1 MAKKKL
7 VSTKASKTTTKV
19 SKKQN
24 NTSSEDKNSSMNV
37 KEQKNELNS
46 SALKKEKGNINSKKI
61 ATKILQFKWVI
72 GGSLLLI
79 ILAILYYVQT
89 NQIKKTDRTQ
99 DLKIEAQ
106 LEKFQVSLA
115 DKLVKN
121 QNDKIEKINKDLN
134 KVLNA
139 NEQLSQQ
146 NQNLVNQISELT
158 KSNNVLIEKSSSE
171 KDQTTTSNADN
182 NSAETKKLLIAI
194 KKTQET
200 VENLELALRVKE
212 FEKNIS
218 INLNELLRA
227 LNDGKPFWQPLSNI
241 TNDLNLELSKEMR
254 QNAVIGVKSIDDLRE
269 SFPQNARL
277 VLKAIE
283 GSRSAK
289 TLKDKAILYIKSHV
303 ITRSLKPIS
312 GNSVNA
318 ILSRAEMNLNSDN
331 LDQALVELEP
341 LSKYLKTVMES
352 WLSEAQ
358 ANLEVRRELNAIF
371 KIISSARENND

>member
-24 NTSSEDKNSSMNV
+24 NTSSEDKNSSVKV

-212 FEKNIS
+212 YEKNIS

-241 TNDLNLELSKEMR
+241 TNELNLELSKEMK
-254 QNAVIGVKSIDDLRE
+254 QNAVVGVKSIDDLRE

>member
-1 MAKKKL
+1 VAKKKL

-24 NTSSEDKNSSMNV
+24 NTSSEDKNSSVKV

-46 SALKKEKGNINSKKI
+46 SALKKEKGNINSKNI
-61 ATKILQFKWVI
+61 AAKILQFKWVI

-171 KDQTTTSNADN
+171 KDQTTTSNVDN

-241 TNDLNLELSKEMR
+241 TNELNLELSKEMR

-283 GSRSAK
+283 GSRSTK
-289 TLKDKAILYIKSHV
+289 TLKEKAILYIKSHV

-371 KIISSARENND
+371 NIISSARENND

>member
-24 NTSSEDKNSSMNV
+24 NTSSEDKNSSVKV

-46 SALKKEKGNINSKKI
+46 SALKKEKGNINSKNI
-61 ATKILQFKWVI
+61 AAKILQFKWVT

-241 TNDLNLELSKEMR
+241 TNELNLELSKEMK
-254 QNAVIGVKSIDDLRE
+254 QNAVVGVKSIDDLRE

-283 GSRSAK
+283 GSRSTK

-371 KIISSARENND
+371 NIISSARENND

>member
-24 NTSSEDKNSSMNV
+24 NTSSEDKNSSVKV

-171 KDQTTTSNADN
+171 KDQTTTSNVDN

-227 LNDGKPFWQPLSNI
+227 LNDGKPFSTPLSNI
-241 TNDLNLELSKEMR
+241 TNELNLELSKEMK
-254 QNAVIGVKSIDDLRE
+254 QNAVVGVKSIDDLRE

-283 GSRSAK
+283 GSRSTK

>member
-24 NTSSEDKNSSMNV
+24 NTSSEDKNSSVKV

-46 SALKKEKGNINSKKI
+46 SALKKEKGNINSKNI
-61 ATKILQFKWVI
+61 AAKILQFKWVT

-171 KDQTTTSNADN
+171 KDQTTTSNVDN

-241 TNDLNLELSKEMR
+241 TNELNLELSKEMK

-283 GSRSAK
+283 GSRSTK
-289 TLKDKAILYIKSHV
+289 TLKEKAILYIKSHV

-371 KIISSARENND
+371 DIISSARENND

>member
-1 MAKKKL
+1 VAKKKL

-24 NTSSEDKNSSMNV
+24 NTSSEGKNSSVKV
-37 KEQKNELNS
+37 KEQKKELNS
-46 SALKKEKGNINSKKI
+46 SALKKEKGKIDSKKI

-89 NQIKKTDRTQ
+89 NQIKKTERTQ

-106 LEKFQVSLA
+106 LEKFQTSLA

-171 KDQTTTSNADN
+171 KDQMTTSNVDN

-200 VENLELALRVKE
+200 VENLQLALQVKE

-241 TNDLNLELSKEMR
+241 TNELNLELSKEMK

-283 GSRSAK
+283 GSRSTK

-318 ILSRAEMNLNSDN
+318 ILSRAEKNLKSGN
-331 LDQALVELEP
+331 LEQALVELEP
-341 LSKYLKTVMES
+341 LSKNLKTVMES
-352 WLSEAQ
+352 WLSEAHT
-358 ANLEVRRELNAIF
+358 NLVVRRELNNIF
-371 KIISSARENND
+371 QIISTMRENND

>member
-24 NTSSEDKNSSMNV
+24 NTSSEDKNSSVKV

-61 ATKILQFKWVI
+61 ATKILQFKLVI

-241 TNDLNLELSKEMR
+241 TNELNLELSKEMK
-254 QNAVIGVKSIDDLRE
+254 QNAVVGVKSIDDLRE

-283 GSRSAK
+283 GSRSTK

>member
-7 VSTKASKTTTKV
+7 VSTKASKTTAKV

-24 NTSSEDKNSSMNV
+24 NTSSEDKNSSVKV

-46 SALKKEKGNINSKKI
+46 SALKKEKGNINSKNI
-61 ATKILQFKWVI
+61 AAKILQFKWVT

-171 KDQTTTSNADN
+171 KDQTTTSNVDN

-200 VENLELALRVKE
+200 VENLQLALQVKE

-241 TNDLNLELSKEMR
+241 TNELNLELSKEMK

-283 GSRSAK
+283 GSRSTK
-289 TLKDKAILYIKSHV
+289 TLKEKAILYIKSHV

-331 LDQALVELEP
+331 LGQFSFSIPPNSKFSISASPP
-341 LSKYLKTVMES
+341 L
-352 WLSEAQ
+352 
-358 ANLEVRRELNAIF
+358 
-371 KIISSARENND
+371 

>member
-7 VSTKASKTTTKV
+7 VSIKASKTTTKV

-24 NTSSEDKNSSMNV
+24 NISSEDKNSSVKV

-46 SALKKEKGNINSKKI
+46 SALKKEKENINSKKI
-61 ATKILQFKWVI
+61 AIKILQFKWVI

-106 LEKFQVSLA
+106 LEKFQISLA

-146 NQNLVNQISELT
+146 NQNLVNQIGELT

-171 KDQTTTSNADN
+171 KDQTITSNVNN

-227 LNDGKPFWQPLSNI
+227 LNDGKPFWTPLSNI
-241 TNDLNLELSKEMR
+241 TNELNLELSKEMK
-254 QNAVIGVKSIDDLRE
+254 QNAVVGIKSIDDLRE

-283 GSRSAK
+283 GSRSPK

-371 KIISSARENND
+371 KIISNARENND

>member
-24 NTSSEDKNSSMNV
+24 NTSSEDKNSSVKV

-171 KDQTTTSNADN
+171 KDQTTTSNVDN

-212 FEKNIS
+212 YEKNIS

-241 TNDLNLELSKEMR
+241 TNELNLELSKEMK
-254 QNAVIGVKSIDDLRE
+254 QNAVVGVKSIDDLRE

-283 GSRSAK
+283 GSRSTK
-289 TLKDKAILYIKSHV
+289 TLKEKAILYIKSHV

-371 KIISSARENND
+371 NIISSARENND

>member
-24 NTSSEDKNSSMNV
+24 NTSSEDKNSSVKV

-61 ATKILQFKWVI
+61 ATKILQFKWVT

-171 KDQTTTSNADN
+171 KDQTTTSNVDN

-241 TNDLNLELSKEMR
+241 TNELNLELSKEMK
-254 QNAVIGVKSIDDLRE
+254 QNAVVGVKSIDDLRE

-283 GSRSAK
+283 GSRSTK
-289 TLKDKAILYIKSHV
+289 TLKEKAILYIKSHV

-371 KIISSARENND
+371 NIISSARENND

>member
-24 NTSSEDKNSSMNV
+24 NTSSEDKNSSVKV

-46 SALKKEKGNINSKKI
+46 SALKKEKGNINSKNI
-61 ATKILQFKWVI
+61 AAKILQFKWVT

-171 KDQTTTSNADN
+171 KDQTTTSNVDN

-200 VENLELALRVKE
+200 VENLQLALQVKE

-218 INLNELLRA
+218 INLTELLRA

-241 TNDLNLELSKEMR
+241 TNELNLELSKEMR

-283 GSRSAK
+283 GSRSTK
-289 TLKDKAILYIKSHV
+289 TLKEKAILYIKSHV

-371 KIISSARENND
+371 NIISSARENND

>member
-24 NTSSEDKNSSMNV
+24 NTGSEDKNSSVKV

-171 KDQTTTSNADN
+171 KDQTTTSNVDN

-241 TNDLNLELSKEMR
+241 TNELNLELSKEMK
-254 QNAVIGVKSIDDLRE
+254 QNAVVGVKSIDDLRE

-283 GSRSAK
+283 GSRSTK
-289 TLKDKAILYIKSHV
+289 TLKEKAILYIKSHV

-371 KIISSARENND
+371 NIISNARENND

>member
-24 NTSSEDKNSSMNV
+24 NTSSEDKNSSVKV

-46 SALKKEKGNINSKKI
+46 SALKKEKGNINSKNI
-61 ATKILQFKWVI
+61 AAKILQFKWVI

-158 KSNNVLIEKSSSE
+158 KSNNVLSEKSSSE

-227 LNDGKPFWQPLSNI
+227 LNDGKTFWQPLSNI
-241 TNDLNLELSKEMR
+241 TNELNLELSKEMK

-283 GSRSAK
+283 GSRSTK

-331 LDQALVELEP
+331 LDQALVELEL

-371 KIISSARENND
+371 NMISSARENND

>member
-24 NTSSEDKNSSMNV
+24 NTSSEDKNSSVKV

-227 LNDGKPFWQPLSNI
+227 LNAGKPFWQPLSNI
-241 TNDLNLELSKEMR
+241 TNELNLELSKEMK
-254 QNAVIGVKSIDDLRE
+254 QNAVVGVKSIDDLRE

-371 KIISSARENND
+371 NIISSARENND

>member
-24 NTSSEDKNSSMNV
+24 NTSSEDKNSSVKV

-46 SALKKEKGNINSKKI
+46 SALKKEKGNINSKNI
-61 ATKILQFKWVI
+61 AAKILQFKWVT

-171 KDQTTTSNADN
+171 KDQTTTSNVDN

-227 LNDGKPFWQPLSNI
+227 LNDGKPFWQPLLNI
-241 TNDLNLELSKEMR
+241 TNELNLELSKEMK
-254 QNAVIGVKSIDDLRE
+254 QNAVVGVKSIDDLRE

-283 GSRSAK
+283 GSRSTK
-289 TLKDKAILYIKSHV
+289 TLKEKAILYIKSHV

-318 ILSRAEMNLNSDN
+318 ILSRAETNLNSDN

-371 KIISSARENND
+371 NIISSARENND

>member
-24 NTSSEDKNSSMNV
+24 NTSSEDKNSSVKV

-46 SALKKEKGNINSKKI
+46 SALKKEKGNIDSKKI

-158 KSNNVLIEKSSSE
+158 KSNNVLTEKSSSE
-171 KDQTTTSNADN
+171 KNQTTTSNVDN

-241 TNDLNLELSKEMR
+241 TNELNLELSKEMK
-254 QNAVIGVKSIDDLRE
+254 QNAAVGVKSIDDLRE

-283 GSRSAK
+283 GSRSTK
-289 TLKDKAILYIKSHV
+289 TLKEKAILYIKSHV

-352 WLSEAQ
+352 WLSDAQ

-371 KIISSARENND
+371 NIISSARENND

>member
-24 NTSSEDKNSSMNV
+24 NTSSEGKNSSVKV

-46 SALKKEKGNINSKKI
+46 SALKKEKGNINSKNI
-61 ATKILQFKWVI
+61 AAKILQFKWVT

-241 TNDLNLELSKEMR
+241 TNELNLELSKEMK
-254 QNAVIGVKSIDDLRE
+254 QNAVVGVKSIDDLRE

-283 GSRSAK
+283 GSRSTK
-289 TLKDKAILYIKSHV
+289 TLKEKAILYIKSHV

-371 KIISSARENND
+371 NIISSARENND

>member
-24 NTSSEDKNSSMNV
+24 NTSSEDKNSSVKV

-241 TNDLNLELSKEMR
+241 TNELNLELSKEMK

-283 GSRSAK
+283 GSRSTK
-289 TLKDKAILYIKSHV
+289 TLKEKAILYIKSHV

-371 KIISSARENND
+371 NIISSARENND

>member
-7 VSTKASKTTTKV
+7 VSTKASKTTTNL

-24 NTSSEDKNSSMNV
+24 NTNSEGKNSSV
-37 KEQKNELNS
+37 KVKGQKNEQNL
-46 SALKKEKGNINSKKI
+46 SAQKEEKGNVNSKKSY
-61 ATKILQFKWVI
+61 TKTTQFKLVI
-72 GGSLLLI
+72 GASLLLI
-79 ILAILYYVQT
+79 LLAIYFFVQT
-89 NQIKKTDRTQ
+89 NQIKKTDRNQ

-106 LEKFQVSLA
+106 LEKFQSSLT

-121 QNDKIEKINKDLN
+121 QNDKIEKINRDLN

-146 NQNLVNQISELT
+146 NQNLVNQIGELT
-158 KSNNVLIEKSSSE
+158 KSNNVLIEKSSPE
-171 KDQTTTSNADN
+171 KDQSTNDN
-182 NSAETKKLLIAI
+182 SVETKKLLIAI
-194 KKTQET
+194 KKAQEN
-200 VENLELALRVKE
+200 VETLELALQAKE

-227 LNDGKPFWQPLSNI
+227 LGDGKPFWTPLSNI
-241 TNDLNLELSKEMR
+241 ASDLNLELSKKIEE
-254 QNAVIGVKSIDDLRE
+254 NAVVGIKSIDDLKE

-283 GSRSAK
+283 RSNHSETFK
-289 TLKDKAILYIKSHV
+289 EKVILYIKSHI

-318 ILSRAEMNLNSDN
+318 ILSRAEMNLKSDN
-331 LDQALVELEP
+331 LEQALVELDSLP
-341 LSKYLKTVMES
+341 KNLKEVMKS
-352 WLSEAQ
+352 WLAETKT
-358 ANLEVRRELNAIF
+358 NLDVRRELNVIF
-371 KIISSARENND
+371 RKINNMRENND

>member
-24 NTSSEDKNSSMNV
+24 NTSSEGKNSSVKV

-46 SALKKEKGNINSKKI
+46 SALKKEKGNIDSKKI

-115 DKLVKN
+115 DQLVKN

-171 KDQTTTSNADN
+171 KDQTTTSNVDN

-227 LNDGKPFWQPLSNI
+227 LNAGKPFWQPLSNI
-241 TNDLNLELSKEMR
+241 TNELNLELSKEMK

-283 GSRSAK
+283 GSRSTK
-289 TLKDKAILYIKSHV
+289 TLKEKAILYIKSHV

>member
-24 NTSSEDKNSSMNV
+24 NTSSEDKNSSVKV

-46 SALKKEKGNINSKKI
+46 SALKKEKGNINSKNI
-61 ATKILQFKWVI
+61 AAKILQFKWVT

-171 KDQTTTSNADN
+171 KDQTTTSNVDN

-241 TNDLNLELSKEMR
+241 TNELNLELSKEMK

-283 GSRSAK
+283 GSRSTK
-289 TLKDKAILYIKSHV
+289 TLKEKAILYIKSHV

-371 KIISSARENND
+371 NIISSARENND

>member
-7 VSTKASKTTTKV
+7 VSTKASKTTAKV

-24 NTSSEDKNSSMNV
+24 NTSSEDKNSSVKV

-46 SALKKEKGNINSKKI
+46 SALKKEKGNINSKNI
-61 ATKILQFKWVI
+61 AAKILQFKWVT

-171 KDQTTTSNADN
+171 KDQTTTSNVDN

-241 TNDLNLELSKEMR
+241 TNELNLELSKEMK

-283 GSRSAK
+283 GSRSTK
-289 TLKDKAILYIKSHV
+289 TLKEKAILYIKSHV

-371 KIISSARENND
+371 NIISSARENND

>member
-24 NTSSEDKNSSMNV
+24 NTSSEDKNSSVKV

-171 KDQTTTSNADN
+171 KDQTTTSNVDN

-200 VENLELALRVKE
+200 VENLQLALQVKE

-241 TNDLNLELSKEMR
+241 TNELNLELSKEMK

-371 KIISSARENND
+371 NIISSARENND

>member
-24 NTSSEDKNSSMNV
+24 NTSSEDKNSSVKV

-171 KDQTTTSNADN
+171 KDQTTTSNVDN

-200 VENLELALRVKE
+200 VENLQLALQVKE

-241 TNDLNLELSKEMR
+241 TNELNLELSKEMK

-283 GSRSAK
+283 GSRSTK
-289 TLKDKAILYIKSHV
+289 TLKEKAILYIKSHV

>member
-24 NTSSEDKNSSMNV
+24 NTSSEDKNSSVKV

-46 SALKKEKGNINSKKI
+46 SALKKEKGNIDSKKI

-158 KSNNVLIEKSSSE
+158 KSNNVLTEKSSSE
-171 KDQTTTSNADN
+171 KNQTTTSNVDN

-212 FEKNIS
+212 YEKNIS

-241 TNDLNLELSKEMR
+241 TNELNLELSKEMK
-254 QNAVIGVKSIDDLRE
+254 QNAAVGVKSIDDLRE

-303 ITRSLKPIS
+303 ITRSLKPIR

-371 KIISSARENND
+371 DIISSARENND

>member
-24 NTSSEDKNSSMNV
+24 NTSSEDKNSSVKV

-171 KDQTTTSNADN
+171 KDQTTTSNVDN

-227 LNDGKPFWQPLSNI
+227 LNAGKPFWQPLSNI
-241 TNDLNLELSKEMR
+241 TNELNLELSKEMK
-254 QNAVIGVKSIDDLRE
+254 QNAVVGVKSIDDLRE

-283 GSRSAK
+283 GSRSTK

-371 KIISSARENND
+371 NIISSARENND

>member
-24 NTSSEDKNSSMNV
+24 NTSSEDKNSSVKV

-171 KDQTTTSNADN
+171 KDQTTTSNVDN

-241 TNDLNLELSKEMR
+241 TNELNLELSKEMK
-254 QNAVIGVKSIDDLRE
+254 QNAVVGVKSIDDLRE

-283 GSRSAK
+283 GSRSTK

-371 KIISSARENND
+371 NIISSARENND

>member
-24 NTSSEDKNSSMNV
+24 NTSSEDKNSSVKV
-37 KEQKNELNS
+37 KEQQNELNS
-46 SALKKEKGNINSKKI
+46 SVKKKEKGNINSKKI

-171 KDQTTTSNADN
+171 KDQTTTSNVDN

-227 LNDGKPFWQPLSNI
+227 LNDGKPFSTPLSNI
-241 TNDLNLELSKEMR
+241 TNELNLELSKEMK
-254 QNAVIGVKSIDDLRE
+254 QNAVVGVKSIDDLRE

-318 ILSRAEMNLNSDN
+318 ILSRAEMSLNSDN

-371 KIISSARENND
+371 NIISSARENND

>member
-24 NTSSEDKNSSMNV
+24 NTSSEDKNSSVKV

-46 SALKKEKGNINSKKI
+46 SALKKEKGNINSKNI
-61 ATKILQFKWVI
+61 AAKILQFKWVI

-241 TNDLNLELSKEMR
+241 TNELNLELSKEMK
-254 QNAVIGVKSIDDLRE
+254 QNAVVGVKSIDDLRE

>member
-24 NTSSEDKNSSMNV
+24 NTSSEDKNSSVKV

-46 SALKKEKGNINSKKI
+46 SALKKEKGNINSKNI
-61 ATKILQFKWVI
+61 AAKILQFKWVI

-171 KDQTTTSNADN
+171 KDQTTTSNVDN

-241 TNDLNLELSKEMR
+241 TNELNLELSKEMK
-254 QNAVIGVKSIDDLRE
+254 QNAAVGVKSIDDLRE

-283 GSRSAK
+283 GSRSTK
-289 TLKDKAILYIKSHV
+289 TLKEKAILYIKSHV

-371 KIISSARENND
+371 NIISSARENND

>member
-171 KDQTTTSNADN
+171 KDQTTTSNVDN

-200 VENLELALRVKE
+200 VENLQLALQVKE

-241 TNDLNLELSKEMR
+241 TNELNLELSKEMK
-254 QNAVIGVKSIDDLRE
+254 QNAVVGVKSIDDLRE

-283 GSRSAK
+283 GSRSTK
-289 TLKDKAILYIKSHV
+289 TLKEKAILYIKSHV

-318 ILSRAEMNLNSDN
+318 ILSRAETNLNSDN

-371 KIISSARENND
+371 NIISSARENND

>member
-24 NTSSEDKNSSMNV
+24 NTSSEDKNSSVKV

-171 KDQTTTSNADN
+171 KDQTTTSNVDN

-200 VENLELALRVKE
+200 VENLQLALQVKE

-241 TNDLNLELSKEMR
+241 TNELNLELSKEMK
-254 QNAVIGVKSIDDLRE
+254 QNAVVGVKSIDDLRE

-283 GSRSAK
+283 GSRSTK
-289 TLKDKAILYIKSHV
+289 TLKEKAILYIKSHV

-371 KIISSARENND
+371 NIISSARENND

>member
-24 NTSSEDKNSSMNV
+24 NTSSEDKNSSVKV

-158 KSNNVLIEKSSSE
+158 KSNNVLTEKSSSE
-171 KDQTTTSNADN
+171 KNQTTTSNVDN

-241 TNDLNLELSKEMR
+241 TNELNLELSKEMK

-283 GSRSAK
+283 GSRSTK

-371 KIISSARENND
+371 NIISSARENND

>member
-24 NTSSEDKNSSMNV
+24 NTSSEDKNSSVKV

-89 NQIKKTDRTQ
+89 NEIKKTDRTQ

-115 DKLVKN
+115 DQLVKN

-158 KSNNVLIEKSSSE
+158 KSNNVLTEKSSSE
-171 KDQTTTSNADN
+171 KNQTTTSNVDN

-200 VENLELALRVKE
+200 VEDLELALRVKE

-241 TNDLNLELSKEMR
+241 TNELNLELSKEMK
-254 QNAVIGVKSIDDLRE
+254 QNAVVGVKSIDDLRE

-283 GSRSAK
+283 GSRSTK

-371 KIISSARENND
+371 DIISSARENND

>member
-7 VSTKASKTTTKV
+7 VSTKASKTTAKV

-24 NTSSEDKNSSMNV
+24 NTSSEDKNSSVKV

-106 LEKFQVSLA
+106 LEKFQISLA

-121 QNDKIEKINKDLN
+121 QNDKIEKINNDLN

-241 TNDLNLELSKEMR
+241 TNELNLELSKEMK
-254 QNAVIGVKSIDDLRE
+254 QNAVVGVISIDDLRE

-283 GSRSAK
+283 GSRSTK

-371 KIISSARENND
+371 NIISSARENND